1 MKNKVLHVMVGDNK
15 FTLPLVNYIVNDLKL
30 NNHRFLIFESSIKC
44 SLVNDNIVCVNY
56 PKSIGFLKG
65 FFPFCK
71 EFIKADVVISH
82 GGQIPFYFIFF
93 LNRLK
98 KVIWIIHG
106 GIDLPKKNKLKG
118 FKEFF
123 KRVIDNRVKKN
134 VGFHSTHIE
143 EDSLIAKRTLGSESE
158 FIYSPVYLSNVS
170 EKLKEVDDFIFNGGF
185 VSKTILVGN
194 STDPHNNHLD
204 SFNKIADSG
213 LDPKFIVSILSY
225 GVFKEYSEGVIRE
238 GFDLFGS
245 KFKPITEF
253 LSIEAYLELLDSV
266 DFVVFNHERQEAM
279 GATIQL
285 LSLAK
290 PIFFNPKSPAYN
302 SLKRRGYKVFSIDD
316 LKNYR
321 EVKMLDLRVNHKL
334 LKEQYNKQL
343 LQTFYLNL

>member
-1 MKNKVLHVMVGDNK
+1 MKNKVLHVMVADNK
-15 FTLPLVNYIVNDLKL
+15 FTLPLVNYILNDLKL
-30 NNHRFLIFESSIKC
+30 NNHRFLIFESSVKC
-44 SLVNDNIVCVNY
+44 SFVSKNIICVNY
-56 PKSIGFLKG
+56 PNSFDLFKG
-65 FFPFCK
+65 FYPFCK
-71 EFIKADVVISH
+71 EFLNADVVVSH
-82 GGQIPFYFIFF
+82 GGQVSFYFIFF

-98 KVIWIIHG
+98 KVIWLIHG
-106 GIDLPKKNKLKG
+106 GIDLPKMNKSKGLKQVI
-118 FKEFF
+118 
-123 KRVIDNRVKKN
+123 KRGIENLVKKN
-134 VGFHSTHIE
+134 AGFYSTHIE
-143 EDSLIAKRTLGSESE
+143 EDSWIAKKILGSNSG
-158 FIYSPVYLSNVS
+158 FVYSPMYLSNVS
-170 EKLKEVDDFIFNGGF
+170 EKLKEPKDFIYQEGF
-185 VSKTILVGN
+185 VSKTVLVGN

-213 LDPKFIVSILSY
+213 LDPKLIVSILSY

-245 KFKPITEF
+245 KFKPIAEF